1 MLRPV
6 VACHDQLEHTLEHAT
21 EMSRSSSPWEAAM
34 RATNKAANGKNWTI
48 RQLKGRTQIT
58 MKLEDGSKPSVLTEI
73 PWQPDKATE
82 ILNAI
87 VEVRSFVKAG
97 ESLQEANQKGF
108 KALGKESGKAPSPK
122 SSTGRL
128 RLTVSSNQ
136 WKADEEEPSLTSRS
150 ECSI

>member
-1 MLRPV
+1 M
-6 VACHDQLEHTLEHAT
+6 
-21 EMSRSSSPWEAAM
+21 
-34 RATNKAANGKNWTI
+34 
-48 RQLKGRTQIT
+48 
-58 MKLEDGSKPSVLTEI
+58 PSVLTEI
-73 PWQPDKATE
+73 PWQPDKSIE
-82 ILNAI
+82 ILNTVQEFQA
-87 VEVRSFVKAG
+87 FVKLG